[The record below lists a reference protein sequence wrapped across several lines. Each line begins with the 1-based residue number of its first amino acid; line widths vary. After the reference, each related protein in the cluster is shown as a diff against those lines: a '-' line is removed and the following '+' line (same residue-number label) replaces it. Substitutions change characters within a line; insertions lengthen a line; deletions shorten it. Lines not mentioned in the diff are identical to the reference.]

1 MTHASS
7 ETDDRTSRIESPSSA
22 SRAIDLES
30 IHLESIHLE
39 SLDLDA
45 TLTRDARPR
54 PSREASVSV
63 SRYVDTGDDRARAR
77 DAYRLY

>member
-1 MTHASS
+1 VTHASS

-45 TLTRDARPR
+45 TLTR
-54 PSREASVSV
+54 
-63 SRYVDTGDDRARAR
+63 
-77 DAYRLY
+77 